1 MFRREAY
8 VAMEPIVRA
17 LDAAVLEAHGFALGG
32 ATRIALT
39 HGEVRI
45 STDLDFL
52 CSDPRGYAE
61 LRRAVRDRGHDAL
74 LVPGAS
80 LDVPREPTVDQ
91 YGIRFPV
98 RVGERLVKVELIRE
112 AHVQL
117 GPAVHD
123 AACPLP
129 LLGITDCFVEKLL
142 ASSDRGADATQFD
155 RDLID
160 LAILRESHGPIPEDA
175 WSRAIAAYGAVVRSD
190 LEKCLLR
197 FLDDAARRVRDFAA
211 LRVDAP
217 DRVARGIELLASE
230 LGVEPAPP
238 SD

>member
-1 MFRREAY
+1 MFRREPY
-8 VAMEPIVRA
+8 VAMEPILLA
-17 LDAAVLEAHGFALGG
+17 LDAALLEAHGFALGG

-61 LRRAVRDRGHDAL
+61 LRRAVRDRGHHAL
-74 LVPGAS
+74 LADGAT

-112 AHVQL
+112 ARVSL
-117 GPAVHD
+117 GPAIHD
-123 AACPLP
+123 GACPLP
-129 LLGITDCFVEKLL
+129 LLAIPDCFVEKLL
-142 ASSDRGADATQFD
+142 ACSDRGDDATQFD

-160 LAILRESHGPIPEDA
+160 LAILREAHGPIPEDA
-175 WSRAIAAYGAVVRSD
+175 WARATAAYSTAVRSD
-190 LEKCLLR
+190 LERSLQR
-197 FLDDAARRVRDFAA
+197 FVDDPGRRARDLAA

-217 DRVARGIELLASE
+217 DRVARGIELLAGD
-230 LGVEPAPP
+230 LGVTAHAELA
-238 SD
+238 